1 MAMMFL
7 FKTEITFFFSQ
18 NILDLTLGTF
28 RILKHHL
35 LRNLLKCLL
44 GDNEINFYIHRMTLF
59 LVSIVLCLAVVTGQ
73 TATIETLT
81 NLKGTIEDL
90 LTTDDQNIAG
100 FVRLAFHDCI
110 GVGGCDG
117 CINHDDSHNAGLRKY
132 SDQLDS
138 VYEENSELIS
148 RADLYAYASIVALG
162 KASDNVFDMDSF
174 RVGRKDCSADGRE
187 NDASENFPGANMQNL
202 EVVTDFFKTAFGL
215 STRET
220 IALLG
225 AHTLGRARTEN
236 SGFEGPWIP
245 GTTGPN
251 VLDNQFYRE
260 IVGPRW
266 FHKTLETP
274 NRFQWQKNQGSGGAG
289 NTANSRNN
297 PRQRNI
303 LLNSD
308 GALAFDLDLD
318 EHGDMNNQCEMCGRN
333 TDPVEANI
341 PCCPRGDGFAICAEY
356 ARSNDVWLQEFTLVF
371 YKMIDRNDNELTS
384 PVETTAESL
393 KSTSKVPEETTKTTT
408 EAPKTTKKV
417 TKPPRKTRPSRP
429 RKGKPR
435 TGRRNDSSNNK
446 IKNKIDRIL
455 SELQDIRKKVHQ

>member
-1 MAMMFL
+1 MA
-7 FKTEITFFFSQ
+7 
-18 NILDLTLGTF
+18 
-28 RILKHHL
+28 
-35 LRNLLKCLL
+35 
-44 GDNEINFYIHRMTLF
+44 
-59 LVSIVLCLAVVTGQ
+59 
-73 TATIETLT
+73 
-81 NLKGTIEDL
+81 
-90 LTTDDQNIAG
+90 
-100 FVRLAFHDCI
+100 
-110 GVGGCDG
+110 
-117 CINHDDSHNAGLRKY
+117 
-132 SDQLDS
+132 
-138 VYEENSELIS
+138 
-148 RADLYAYASIVALG
+148 
-162 KASDNVFDMDSF
+162 SF

-187 NDASENFPGANMQNL
+187 NDASEKFPGADMQNL
-202 EVVTDFFKTAFGL
+202 EVVTDFFESAFGL

-236 SGFEGPWIP
+236 SGFEGQWVP
-245 GTTGPN
+245 GSTGPN

-297 PRQRNI
+297 LRQRNI

-341 PCCPRGDGFAICAEY
+341 PCCPRNEGFAICTEF
-356 ARSNDVWLQEFTLVF
+356 ARSNDVWLQEFALVF

-384 PVETTAESL
+384 PVDTTTESPESTSEDPEETTEAPES
-393 KSTSKVPEETTKTTT
+393 SSEVPEETT
-408 EAPKTTKKV
+408 EAPRTTKKV
-417 TKPPRKTRPSRP
+417 TKPPRKTKPPRPRP
-429 RKGKPR
+429 RKGKSR
-435 TGRRNDSSNNK
+435 KGRRNDSSNNK